1 MTSKGKTKTFTIEVE
16 ALLELWNF
24 HFFGSILT
32 SASIGFDIGL
42 QDHKLSINFNVWK
55 LLKWCK

>member
-42 QDHKLSINFNVWK
+42 QDHKLSINFNVW
-55 LLKWCK
+55 